1 MSVSRRPIWRAISRI
16 SLICFATGL
25 LGTAASAWAL
35 SLALPAPDIRFP
47 TDFSSERDRAI
58 EAVLNNKQFH
68 YMGGLYSDWEPAFSS
83 TLVYAGNTDSLVAM
97 VKGLGKVQGMH
108 IKVTV
113 SKDLSKETGSALQ
126 AGSWWVVYS
135 HVTPDVLT
143 VRVNLAAKDID
154 ISKLVL
160 DAAATQPAR

>member
-1 MSVSRRPIWRAISRI
+1 MSVSCRSIWRAITQI
-16 SLICFATGL
+16 SLFCFATAL

-35 SLALPAPDIRFP
+35 SIALPAPDIRFP
-47 TDFSSERDRAI
+47 ADFDAGRAKAI
-58 EAVLNNKQFH
+58 EAVLYDKQFH
-68 YMGGLYSDWEPAFSS
+68 YVGGLYSDWDPAFSS
-83 TLVYAGNTDSLVAM
+83 TLVYTGNTDSLEAM

-108 IKVTV
+108 IRVSV

-126 AGSWWVVYS
+126 AGSWWVMYS

-160 DAAATQPAR
+160 DAAATQPQ